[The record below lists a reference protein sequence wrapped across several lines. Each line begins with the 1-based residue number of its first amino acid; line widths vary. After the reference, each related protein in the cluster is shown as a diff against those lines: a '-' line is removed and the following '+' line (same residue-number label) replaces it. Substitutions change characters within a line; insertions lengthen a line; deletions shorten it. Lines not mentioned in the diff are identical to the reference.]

1 MFQGISDN
9 VEPSALIRTSDTL
22 QKRFNEAEKTQTTTA
37 TLGGISKGQVR
48 WGEEERRNQLPH
60 LKGDGVGVTYIK
72 DLGKL
77 GLIMDFF
84 FFSLYYNSFFN
95 LVFIFVSFV
104 KIWWSLTN
112 PITSTNLA
120 LQSLERKACRCQTQL
135 GSGLS
140 ATGAEPAVRCLQKG
154 GNKRNFSWK
163 AEMGRVSST
172 QKVHRG
178 TKVAVHFLFVI
189 MCGER
194 YF

>member
-9 VEPSALIRTSDTL
+9 VEPSALIHTSDTL
-22 QKRFNEAEKTQTTTA
+22 QKRFNEAEKTQTITV

-48 WGEEERRNQLPH
+48 RGGEERRKQLPH
-60 LKGDGVGVTYIK
+60 LKGDGVGVTCIK
-72 DLGKL
+72 GLGKL

-84 FFSLYYNSFFN
+84 FLCITTFFN
-95 LVFIFVSFV
+95 SVFVCVSSV

-112 PITSTNLA
+112 LITSTNLG
-120 LQSLERKACRCQTQL
+120 LQSLERKVCRCQTQL

-178 TKVAVHFLFVI
+178 TKVAVHFLFVV
-189 MCGER
+189 MCREK